1 MPASTP
7 ARVAIAVVVLVAV
20 AAGYRWWNNPERHV
34 RRLLSDIATTLS
46 HEKSG
51 TDLLTVA
58 KVAALQNYL
67 APDVSIE
74 MESAPPLRGRQEA
87 ISMAA
92 RLRASSQMMRVQ
104 FFDPEIRLSG
114 DEAGTTRVTVQVTTT
129 DQGGQEVASAH
140 VVTMALV
147 RAEGRWVVA
156 SARILPG
163 DAAL

>member
-7 ARVAIAVVVLVAV
+7 ARVALAVVVLVALV
-20 AAGYRWWNNPERHV
+20 AGYRWWNNPERHI
-34 RRLLSDIATTLS
+34 RRLLSDISSTLS
-46 HEKSG
+46 HEQSE

-74 MESAPPLRGRQEA
+74 MGAAPPLRGRQDA

-92 RLRASSQMMRVQ
+92 RLRASSSQMRVQ
-104 FFDPEIRLSG
+104 FFDPEIQLSG
-114 DEAGTTRVTVQVTTT
+114 DASGTTRVTVQVTTT
-129 DQGGQEVASAH
+129 DRGGQEVASAH
-140 VVTMALV
+140 VVMMTFV
-147 RAEGRWVVA
+147 RADGRWVVA

-163 DAAL
+163 DTPL